1 MAQQEY
7 AISQLHQAFYDYLI
21 KKFEGD
27 TMEAQRYMETAER
40 IIPNT
45 LNDYFGTDFSSIYDL
60 QETEEVESYR
70 RKIKAEPVLKEIDMS
85 VEPRYTEVL
94 KWYKLFVK
102 ALNADTIPVPVPGEY
117 EIGEEGD
124 GLSSIVAEGDPIRK
138 TLTTIYTEGE
148 GDGTITKEQR
158 RRNIMLREACIEIF
172 RQRHGGRIVCECC
185 GFDFARA
192 YDIKDEYIEVHHRF
206 PFSQTEG
213 EHPVNAETDLVP
225 LCANCH
231 RMIHHG
237 MGGGGRCMT
246 LEELKEKYRGKHYD
260 Y

>member
-70 RKIKAEPVLKEIDMS
+70 RKIKAEPVLKGIDMR

-94 KWYKLFVK
+94 KWYKMFVK

-117 EIGEEGD
+117 KMEEEEEA
-124 GLSSIVAEGDPIRK
+124 SAMVADSHLPLK
-138 TLTTIYTEGE
+138 TQTTIFTEGE
-148 GDGTITKEQR
+148 DDGTITMEQR
-158 RRNIMLREACIEIF
+158 RRNMMLRKACIEIF
-172 RQRHGGRIVCECC
+172 KQRHGGRIVCECC
-185 GFDFARA
+185 GFDFALA

-213 EHPVNAETDLVP
+213 EHPVDAETDLVP

>member
-1 MAQQEY
+1 
-7 AISQLHQAFYDYLI
+7 
-21 KKFEGD
+21 
-27 TMEAQRYMETAER
+27 
-40 IIPNT
+40 
-45 LNDYFGTDFSSIYDL
+45 
-60 QETEEVESYR
+60 
-70 RKIKAEPVLKEIDMS
+70 
-85 VEPRYTEVL
+85 
-94 KWYKLFVK
+94 
-102 ALNADTIPVPVPGEY
+102 
-117 EIGEEGD
+117 
-124 GLSSIVAEGDPIRK
+124 
-138 TLTTIYTEGE
+138 
-148 GDGTITKEQR
+148 
-158 RRNIMLREACIEIF
+158 MLREACIEIF

>member
-1 MAQQEY
+1 MAQQTY
-7 AISQLHQAFYDYLI
+7 TISQLQRAFGDYLTR
-21 KKFEGD
+21 KFDGD
-27 TMEAQRYMETAER
+27 IMEAQRFVETAER

-45 LNDYFGTDFSSIYDL
+45 LNDYFGTHFGSIYDL
-60 QETEEVESYR
+60 QDAEEVENYR
-70 RKIKAEPVLKEIDMS
+70 RRIKAEPVLKGIDMN

-102 ALNADTIPVPVPGEY
+102 GLNTETIPVPVPGEY
-117 EIGEEGD
+117 RIDEDGD
-124 GLSSIVAEGDPIRK
+124 EQPSIVAEGHLLPK
-138 TLTTIYTEGE
+138 TLKTIFTEGE
-148 GDGTITKEQR
+148 DDGTITMEQR
-158 RRNIMLREACIEIF
+158 KRNMELREACIEIF
-172 RQRHGGRIVCECC
+172 KQRHGGRIVCECC

-192 YDIKDEYIEVHHRF
+192 YAISDEYIEVHHRF

-237 MGGGGRCMT
+237 MGGRGKCMT
-246 LEELKEKYRGKHYD
+246 LDELKKIYRGRHYND
-260 Y
+260 